1 MQVFVD
7 HANLMHYWHPQKVN
21 HRVTHYILT
30 LANYNIH
37 IQHCPGPQNQVD
49 ALSRQPDYDEGKG
62 DKLEVTPLPPYL
74 FGEKAWSATLDVLVE
89 ES

>member
-1 MQVFVD
+1 
-7 HANLMHYWHPQKVN
+7 
-21 HRVTHYILT
+21 

-74 FGEKAWSATLDVLVE
+74 FGEKA
-89 ES
+89 